1 MEENDPEA
9 TKIREQKLLNSFCS
23 FQSRLG
29 PPEYRRWRR
38 VHGLQLPLHPQQV
51 TGWLVMLSV
60 GAATFLVLIPSL
72 STSFRECLLVILG
85 VLFGVHIISHVAALL
100 LDPADPELRALKVKV
115 AVPEFDRTKHAH
127 VIENGRC
134 HLCNIKTKGPRTKHC
149 SVCNKCI
156 DKFDHHCKWLNHCIG
171 GRNYPAFLICVI
183 TAVVASLLVVGISV
197 LEIIYYHTDPGLL
210 SIFPDRQNG
219 TAPSVTYLP
228 DSVFLGVVSVLA
240 LLAATTAGLLLHLC
254 LFHCYISL
262 LGITTYEYIRNY
274 RQGTIA
280 STFFPYNFTCK
291 KVEVMSNQISSSDQL
306 QNNRRSLKFENG
318 CCYSRS
324 RPPESGTGCCNDFRA
339 KLKCSKADENATGK
353 KTRKLERQDTDP
365 EFIDRVVK
373 PFVITLN
380 DEKRTNVEIV
390 QSSLRARCAECKCRG
405 CSCLRSDENAE
416 SENANKT
423 QEIASD
429 PLQTVMQRSS
439 SISSNTSRKDIK
451 KFWQLC
457 SESMGGPKTTDSIGK
472 IKCNQIRPK
481 AEEEIN
487 RALEKIAAIKSENKL
502 EKLQI
507 KLNATNKL
515 PELNLS
521 RKVQNPSEL
530 KELTT
535 VLDLAEQPNFAL
547 QHSMR
552 CNLRRGRK
560 KVLTRRPRSPSLS
573 PIRESGLSNPSSPRV
588 TAISPL
594 STPIFTRTSSPE
606 MSTIFLSNPNS
617 PYSSEEDLSSSA
629 SRRWTKKIGGGILE
643 TPQLPRKMYSARSP
657 VFVVKPTKFRSSK
670 WIDLEIRDGV

>member
-9 TKIREQKLLNSFCS
+9 TKRREEKIVNSLCS

-38 VHGLQLPLHPQQV
+38 IHGLQLPLHPQQV
-51 TGWLVMLSV
+51 MGWLVLLSV

-72 STSFRECLLVILG
+72 STSFRECLLIVLG
-85 VLFGVHIISHVAALL
+85 VLFGIHIVSHVAALL

-171 GRNYPAFLICVI
+171 GRNYPAFLVCVI
-183 TAVVASLLVVGISV
+183 TAVVASLLVVGVSV
-197 LEIIYYHTDPGLL
+197 LEIIYYHTDPDLL
-210 SIFPDRQNG
+210 SIFPERQNG
-219 TAPSVTYLP
+219 TASVTYLP
-228 DSVFLGVVSVLA
+228 ESVFLGVVSVLA

-274 RQGTIA
+274 RQGAIA

-291 KVEVMSNQISSSDQL
+291 KVEVMSNQMSSSDQL

-324 RPPESGTGCCNDFRA
+324 RPPETGSGCCDDFRA
-339 KLKCSKADENATGK
+339 KFKCSKSDERGSGK
-353 KTRKLERQDTDP
+353 KVRKLERQDTDP

-380 DEKRTNVEIV
+380 DEKKTDAESVHFPI
-390 QSSLRARCAECKCRG
+390 RARSYKCRG
-405 CSCLRSDENAE
+405 CSCLRSDADVESQNAD
-416 SENANKT
+416 KT
-423 QEIASD
+423 HEPVSD
-429 PLQTVMQRSS
+429 PLQTVMQRTSS
-439 SISSNTSRKDIK
+439 VSSNRSRKDFK

-457 SESMGGPKTTDSIGK
+457 SKSMGVPRNTDTIGK

-487 RALEKIAAIKSENKL
+487 RALEKIAAIKSENKF

-507 KLNATNKL
+507 KLNTANKL
-515 PELNLS
+515 PELNVT
-521 RKVQNPSEL
+521 RKLQSPSEL

-573 PIRESGLSNPSSPRV
+573 PIRESGLSNPGSPRV

-617 PYSSEEDLSSSA
+617 PCSSEEDLSSS
-629 SRRWTKKIGGGILE
+629 SPTPRWTKKTGGDVLE
-643 TPQLPRKMYSARSP
+643 TPQLPRKMYSSKQGP
-657 VFVVKPTKFRSSK
+657 VFVVKPAKFRSNK